1 MTTSQEVT
9 RPIAARRRAKH
20 KHHERETMGNRS
32 ARDLTIRLGAPRSE
46 FSEQFVQGMADR
58 MAFSF
63 HKYGPLTKN
72 YPVPAHALDSL
83 MDRLRKYEETGNTEY
98 LMDVG
103 NFAMIE
109 FMRPAH
115 PKAFFRPTDSNES
128 PGVRLWTGK
137 RVQDR
142 PADYRDND

>member
-1 MTTSQEVT
+1 
-9 RPIAARRRAKH
+9 
-20 KHHERETMGNRS
+20 
-32 ARDLTIRLGAPRSE
+32 
-46 FSEQFVQGMADR
+46 MADR

-63 HKYGPLTKN
+63 HKYGPLARN

-83 MDRLRKYEETGNTEY
+83 ADRLRMYEETGNTEY
-98 LMDVG
+98 LMDVA

-115 PKAFFRPTDSNES
+115 SEAFFRSTDANES
-128 PGVRLWTGK
+128 PGLRLWTGK

-142 PADYRDND
+142 PTDHQDDE